1 MYSTIRV
8 IANSEKK
15 QILPGTLSPWLS
27 SDWPPYA
34 NWLGQNTQKP
44 LQRTTAFVMTCN
56 QPVSCML
63 MVVHP
68 PCVVLYPGAVCCCAG
83 FDLPRYVLQN
93 IATCR
98 TVRTQL
104 VMLGRLCITYITNI
118 TTGQISSKFAS
129 IWGLWF
135 TSSHRWMDGFAVWF
149 ITYTIYKPL

>member
-1 MYSTIRV
+1 MVDFFFRSYKV
-8 IANSEKK
+8 YCVMKWIAYICVQYNKSYCQFRKKTNPTRNPFSMVVLRLTPVCELTWSKHPETNTADNS
-15 QILPGTLSPWLS
+15 S
-27 SDWPPYA
+27 
-34 NWLGQNTQKP
+34 
-44 LQRTTAFVMTCN
+44 FVMTCN

-104 VMLGRLCITYITNI
+104 VILGRLCITYI
-118 TTGQISSKFAS
+118 
-129 IWGLWF
+129 
-135 TSSHRWMDGFAVWF
+135 
-149 ITYTIYKPL
+149 IY